1 MNQENQNLSASNS
14 EIGFEK
20 KIRPKTF
27 DDFIGQNE
35 IKKALKTYIDA
46 AKERGEPLDHILFYG
61 PPGLGKTTLSHLI
74 SESIGSSLSTTSGPV
89 ISIPGDLSGMLTGLE
104 PNDILLIDEIH
115 RINSS
120 VEEYLYSAM
129 EDYKIDII
137 IDSGPGARTVRIDL
151 SPFTLVGATTRLGA
165 LSTPLRDRFGAIF
178 RLDYYSEPELFEVL
192 KRTANILEI
201 DIEDDAIMEVSLRS
215 RGTPRIANRVLKRV
229 RDFAQV
235 KKIKTIN
242 RQDAK
247 DALEQIGI
255 DKNGLESMDLR
266 LLKNLITKFN
276 GGPTGGK
283 SLAIS
288 VNEDISTIEE
298 VYEPYLIKKG
308 FIERTSRG
316 RTATEKAYELFQL
329 KKQEN
334 R

>member
-1 MNQENQNLSASNS
+1 MNQENQNLSSSHS

-46 AKERGEPLDHILFYG
+46 AKERGESLDHILFYG

-104 PNDILLIDEIH
+104 QNDILLIDEIH

-129 EDYKIDII
+129 EDYKIDIM
-137 IDSGPGARTVRIDL
+137 IDSGPAARTVRIDL

-178 RLDYYSEPELFEVL
+178 RLDYYSESELFEVL

-201 DIEDDAIMEVSLRS
+201 TIEDDAIMEVALRS

-235 KKIKTIN
+235 KKIKIIKK
-242 RQDAK
+242 QDARN
-247 DALEQIGI
+247 ALEQIGI

-334 R
+334 K

>member
-1 MNQENQNLSASNS
+1 VNQENQNLSSSHS

-46 AKERGEPLDHILFYG
+46 AKERGESLDHILFYG

-74 SESIGSSLSTTSGPV
+74 SESIGSNLSTTSGPV

-104 PNDILLIDEIH
+104 QNDILLIDEIH

-129 EDYKIDII
+129 EDYKIDIM
-137 IDSGPGARTVRIDL
+137 IDSGPAARTVRIDL

-178 RLDYYSEPELFEVL
+178 RLDYYSESELFEVL

-201 DIEDDAIMEVSLRS
+201 TIEDDAIMEVALRS

-235 KKIKTIN
+235 KKIKIIK
-242 RQDAK
+242 RQDARN
-247 DALEQIGI
+247 ALEQIGI

-334 R
+334 K

>member
-1 MNQENQNLSASNS
+1 VNQENQNLSSSNS

-46 AKERGEPLDHILFYG
+46 AKERGESLDHILFYG

-74 SESIGSSLSTTSGPV
+74 SESIGSNLSTTSGPV

-104 PNDILLIDEIH
+104 QNDILLIDEIH

-129 EDYKIDII
+129 EDYKIDIM
-137 IDSGPGARTVRIDL
+137 IDSGPAARTVRIDL

-178 RLDYYSEPELFEVL
+178 RLDYYSESELFEVL

-201 DIEDDAIMEVSLRS
+201 TIEDDAIMEVALRS

-235 KKIKTIN
+235 KKIKIIK
-242 RQDAK
+242 RQDARN
-247 DALEQIGI
+247 ALEQIGI

-316 RTATEKAYELFQL
+316 RTATEKAYDLFQL

-334 R
+334 K

>member
-283 SLAIS
+283 TLAIS

>member
-1 MNQENQNLSASNS
+1 MNQENQNLSSSHS

-46 AKERGEPLDHILFYG
+46 AKERGESLDHILFYG

-104 PNDILLIDEIH
+104 QNDILLIDEIH

-129 EDYKIDII
+129 EDYKIDIM
-137 IDSGPGARTVRIDL
+137 IDSGPAARTVRIDL

-178 RLDYYSEPELFEVL
+178 RLDYYSESELFEVL

-201 DIEDDAIMEVSLRS
+201 TIEDDAIMEVALRS

-235 KKIKTIN
+235 KKIKIIK
-242 RQDAK
+242 RQDARN
-247 DALEQIGI
+247 ALEQIGI

-308 FIERTSRG
+308 FIERSSRG

-334 R
+334 K

>member
-1 MNQENQNLSASNS
+1 VNQENQNLSSSHS

-46 AKERGEPLDHILFYG
+46 AKERGESLDHILFYG

-104 PNDILLIDEIH
+104 QNDILLIDEIH

-129 EDYKIDII
+129 EDYKIDIM
-137 IDSGPGARTVRIDL
+137 IDSGPAARTVRIDL

-178 RLDYYSEPELFEVL
+178 RLDYYSESELFEVL

-201 DIEDDAIMEVSLRS
+201 KIEDDAIMEVALRS

-235 KKIKTIN
+235 KKIKIIK
-242 RQDAK
+242 RQDARN
-247 DALEQIGI
+247 ALEQIGI

-334 R
+334 K

>member
-1 MNQENQNLSASNS
+1 MNQENQNLSSSHS

-46 AKERGEPLDHILFYG
+46 AKERGESLDHILFYG

-74 SESIGSSLSTTSGPV
+74 SESIGSNLSTTSGPV

-104 PNDILLIDEIH
+104 QNDILLIDEIH

-129 EDYKIDII
+129 EDYKIDIM
-137 IDSGPGARTVRIDL
+137 IDSGPAARTVRIDL

-178 RLDYYSEPELFEVL
+178 RLDYYSESELFEVL

-201 DIEDDAIMEVSLRS
+201 TIEDDAIMEVALRS

-235 KKIKTIN
+235 KKIKIIK
-242 RQDAK
+242 RQDARN
-247 DALEQIGI
+247 ALEQIGI

-334 R
+334 K

>member
-1 MNQENQNLSASNS
+1 MNQENQNLSSSNS

-46 AKERGEPLDHILFYG
+46 AKERGESLDHILFYG

-74 SESIGSSLSTTSGPV
+74 SESIGSNLSTTSGPV

-104 PNDILLIDEIH
+104 QNDILLIDEIH

-129 EDYKIDII
+129 EDYKIDIM
-137 IDSGPGARTVRIDL
+137 IDSGPAARTVRIDL

-178 RLDYYSEPELFEVL
+178 RLDYYSESELFEVL

-201 DIEDDAIMEVSLRS
+201 IIEDDAIMEVALRS

-235 KKIKTIN
+235 KKIKIIK
-242 RQDAK
+242 RQDARN
-247 DALEQIGI
+247 ALEQIGI

-334 R
+334 K

>member
-1 MNQENQNLSASNS
+1 VNQENQNLSASNS

>member
-1 MNQENQNLSASNS
+1 MNQENQNLSSSHS

-46 AKERGEPLDHILFYG
+46 AKERGESLDHILFYG

-74 SESIGSSLSTTSGPV
+74 SESIGSNLSTTSGPV

-104 PNDILLIDEIH
+104 QNDILLIDEIH

-129 EDYKIDII
+129 EDYKIDIM
-137 IDSGPGARTVRIDL
+137 IDSGPAARTVRIDL

-178 RLDYYSEPELFEVL
+178 RLDYYSESELFEVL

-201 DIEDDAIMEVSLRS
+201 TIEDDAIMEVALRS

-235 KKIKTIN
+235 KKIKIIE
-242 RQDAK
+242 RQDARN
-247 DALEQIGI
+247 ALEQIGI

-334 R
+334 K

>member
-1 MNQENQNLSASNS
+1 VNQENQNLSSSNS

-46 AKERGEPLDHILFYG
+46 AKERGESLDHILFYG

-74 SESIGSSLSTTSGPV
+74 SESIGSNLSTTSGPV

-104 PNDILLIDEIH
+104 QNDILLIDEIH

-129 EDYKIDII
+129 EDYKIDIM
-137 IDSGPGARTVRIDL
+137 IDSGPAARTVRIDL

-178 RLDYYSEPELFEVL
+178 RLDYYSESELFEVL

-201 DIEDDAIMEVSLRS
+201 TIEDDAIMEVALRS

-235 KKIKTIN
+235 KKIKIIK
-242 RQDAK
+242 RQDARN
-247 DALEQIGI
+247 ALEQIGI

-334 R
+334 K

>member
-1 MNQENQNLSASNS
+1 MNQENQNLSSSNS

-46 AKERGEPLDHILFYG
+46 AKERGESLDHILFYG

-104 PNDILLIDEIH
+104 QNDILLIDEIH

-129 EDYKIDII
+129 EDYKIDIM
-137 IDSGPGARTVRIDL
+137 IDSGPAARTVRIDL

-178 RLDYYSEPELFEVL
+178 RLDYYSESELFEVL

-201 DIEDDAIMEVSLRS
+201 TIEDDAIMEVALRS

-235 KKIKTIN
+235 KKIKIIK
-242 RQDAK
+242 RQDARN
-247 DALEQIGI
+247 ALEQIGI

-334 R
+334 K

>member
-1 MNQENQNLSASNS
+1 MNQENQNLSSSHS

-46 AKERGEPLDHILFYG
+46 AKERGESLDHILFYG

-74 SESIGSSLSTTSGPV
+74 SESIGSNLSTTSGPV

-104 PNDILLIDEIH
+104 QNDILLIDEIH

-129 EDYKIDII
+129 EDYKIDIM
-137 IDSGPGARTVRIDL
+137 IDSGPAARTVRIDL

-178 RLDYYSEPELFEVL
+178 RLDYYSESELFEVL

-201 DIEDDAIMEVSLRS
+201 TIEDDAIMEVALRS

-235 KKIKTIN
+235 KKIKIIK
-242 RQDAK
+242 RQDARN
-247 DALEQIGI
+247 ALEQIGI

-316 RTATEKAYELFQL
+316 RTATEKAYDLFQL

-334 R
+334 K

>member
-1 MNQENQNLSASNS
+1 MNQENQNLSSSNS

-46 AKERGEPLDHILFYG
+46 AKERGESLDHILFYG

-74 SESIGSSLSTTSGPV
+74 SESIGSNLSTTSGPV

-104 PNDILLIDEIH
+104 QNDILLIDEIH

-129 EDYKIDII
+129 EDYKIDIM
-137 IDSGPGARTVRIDL
+137 IDSGPAARTVRIDL

-178 RLDYYSEPELFEVL
+178 RLDYYSESELFEVL

-201 DIEDDAIMEVSLRS
+201 TIEDDAIMEVALRS

-235 KKIKTIN
+235 KKIKIIK
-242 RQDAK
+242 RQDARN
-247 DALEQIGI
+247 ALEQIGI

-334 R
+334 K

>member
-1 MNQENQNLSASNS
+1 
-14 EIGFEK
+14 
-20 KIRPKTF
+20 
-27 DDFIGQNE
+27 
-35 IKKALKTYIDA
+35 
-46 AKERGEPLDHILFYG
+46 
-61 PPGLGKTTLSHLI
+61 
-74 SESIGSSLSTTSGPV
+74 
-89 ISIPGDLSGMLTGLE
+89 MLTGLE
-104 PNDILLIDEIH
+104 QNDILLIDEIH

-129 EDYKIDII
+129 EDYKIDIM
-137 IDSGPGARTVRIDL
+137 IDSGPAARTVRIDL

-178 RLDYYSEPELFEVL
+178 RLDYYSESELFEVL

-201 DIEDDAIMEVSLRS
+201 TIEDDAIMEVALRS

-235 KKIKTIN
+235 KKIKIIK
-242 RQDAK
+242 RQDARN
-247 DALEQIGI
+247 ALEQIGI

-334 R
+334 K

>member
-1 MNQENQNLSASNS
+1 VNQENQNLSSSHS

-46 AKERGEPLDHILFYG
+46 AKERGESLDHILFYG

-74 SESIGSSLSTTSGPV
+74 SESIGSNLSTTSGPV

-104 PNDILLIDEIH
+104 QNDILLIDEIH

-129 EDYKIDII
+129 EDYKIDIM
-137 IDSGPGARTVRIDL
+137 IDSGPAARTVRIDL

-178 RLDYYSEPELFEVL
+178 RLDYYSESELFEVL

-201 DIEDDAIMEVSLRS
+201 TIEDDAIMEVALRS

-235 KKIKTIN
+235 KKIKIIK
-242 RQDAK
+242 RQDARN
-247 DALEQIGI
+247 ALEQIGI

-316 RTATEKAYELFQL
+316 RTATEKANELFQL

-334 R
+334 K

>member
-1 MNQENQNLSASNS
+1 VNQENQNLSSSHS

-46 AKERGEPLDHILFYG
+46 AKERGESLDHILFYG

-74 SESIGSSLSTTSGPV
+74 SESIGSNLSTTSGPV

-104 PNDILLIDEIH
+104 QNDILLIDEIH

-129 EDYKIDII
+129 EDYKIDIM
-137 IDSGPGARTVRIDL
+137 IDSGPAARTVRIDL

-178 RLDYYSEPELFEVL
+178 RLDYYSESELFEVL

-201 DIEDDAIMEVSLRS
+201 TIEDEAIMEVALRS

-235 KKIKTIN
+235 KKIKIIK
-242 RQDAK
+242 RQDARN
-247 DALEQIGI
+247 ALEQIGI

-334 R
+334 K